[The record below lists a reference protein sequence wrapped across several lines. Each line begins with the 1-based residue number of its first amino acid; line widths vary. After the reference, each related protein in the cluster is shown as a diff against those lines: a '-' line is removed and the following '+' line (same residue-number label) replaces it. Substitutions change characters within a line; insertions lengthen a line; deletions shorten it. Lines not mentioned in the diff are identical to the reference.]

1 MQGGRLLDQGM
12 YGCVFTPALKCKGA
26 TVKLDQEDPF
36 HPPVSKLI
44 LIEDAEQEFAVSE
57 IIRRLPDWKRY
68 FAVSE
73 SICEPSPKQTE
84 KEMKECEV
92 LEDRPLSDFRILSM
106 PYRGTPVYR
115 HRFQIKEFDMISFV
129 RHIFEAGSMLALFG
143 IVHRDLH
150 LGNLLIDH
158 KQVPR
163 IIDFNLS
170 IRVLADNITSSSISH
185 TFKPQLIQEPPDS
198 ALVMGTSLG
207 YSSDRVIQ
215 SIMKNKWILTSIQRH
230 FGISKEDM
238 TEELRSLYKQS
249 RSIQRG
255 DTVAW
260 FRTYWSKIDS
270 WSIAV
275 MILDRLSTFTLWPEF
290 GPMIESARTTLNP
303 ILRKMCA
310 IHPGERI
317 DCVQALE
324 MLDPT
329 NYVLRNYGK
338 AWLEKIRGKE

>member
-26 TVKLDQEDPF
+26 SVKPDQEDPF
-36 HPPVSKLI
+36 YPPVSKLT
-44 LIEDAEQEFAVSE
+44 LIDDAKQEFAVSE
-57 IIRRLPDWKRY
+57 IIRKLPDWKRY

-84 KEMKECEV
+84 KELDECEV
-92 LEDRPLSDFRILSM
+92 LNDTPLSEFRILSM
-106 PYRGTPVYR
+106 PYRGAPIYR
-115 HRFQIKEFDMISFV
+115 HRFQIKEFDFIAFV
-129 RHIFEAGSMLALFG
+129 RHLLEAGSMMALFG

-150 LGNLLIDH
+150 LGNILVDH

-170 IRVLADNITSSSISH
+170 VRVLVDSITPAMISH

-198 ALVMGTSLG
+198 ALVMGISAG
-207 YSSDRVIQ
+207 HPSERIIQ
-215 SIMKNKWILTSIQRH
+215 SIMRNKWILTKIQSL

-238 TEELRSLYKQS
+238 AEKLRELCKRSDP
-249 RSIQRG
+249 IQNG

-260 FRTYWSKIDS
+260 FRRYWSKIDS
-270 WSIAV
+270 WSIGV
-275 MILDRLSTFTLWPEF
+275 MIIDRLSTFTLWPEF
-290 GPMIESARTTLNP
+290 GTMMESSRIKLNP

-310 IHPGERI
+310 IHPAERI
-317 DCVQALE
+317 DCVEALE

-338 AWLEKIRGKE
+338 AWLEKIKGKK